1 MNTNSQQTVALNYW
15 KQWKRRRSRKKMLGI
30 ESSIWRSFM
39 KTESTTQKPTV
50 NKSPIFQSCIIFIAA
65 YFLVIRIIYTLA
77 FLFCFRLVFS
87 FDFLSVFFFLYII
100 FSICMCASR
109 VAISIVCFSMV
120 FRNKKWKE
128 KKNTHQKFQC
138 VFHQFSGDA
147 TVSGGPKL
155 PYSSWTINKTRK

>member
-1 MNTNSQQTVALNYW
+1 M
-15 KQWKRRRSRKKMLGI
+15 KKKKKSKKTLGI

-87 FDFLSVFFFLYII
+87 FDFLSVFFSSILSFPSVCARLALPFQSFVFLW
-100 FSICMCASR
+100 F
-109 VAISIVCFSMV
+109 FET
-120 FRNKKWKE
+120 RNE
-128 KKNTHQKFQC
+128 KKKKHTPKISVCISSILWWLPFLVAQNYHIA
-138 VFHQFSGDA
+138 H
-147 TVSGGPKL
+147 GP
-155 PYSSWTINKTRK
+155 